1 MASWT
6 YQKPNIFSGRNSVGM
21 AISIAAH
28 VVAIVLALTLKAPSN
43 ENQPAPIAVRTLI
56 SDAPQQQTL
65 EPVEKPRFDRPPL
78 TIAQPDIAIAEPLP
92 ISAPVATSVAR
103 NEAPATAPVSQPVFD
118 ADYLNNP
125 APQYPHQARRLREEG
140 VVLVRVYVLSNGL
153 PERIEL
159 KRSSGSHHLDN
170 SALETV
176 RKWRFVPARRGNET
190 VAAWVVVPV
199 AFSLTA

>member
-28 VVAIVLALTLKAPSN
+28 VIAIALALTLKAPSN
-43 ENQPAPIAVRTLI
+43 EGQPAPIAVRTLI
-56 SDAPQQQTL
+56 SDAPQPQTL
-65 EPVEKPRFDRPPL
+65 VVEKPRFDRPPL
-78 TIAQPDIAIAEPLP
+78 TVLQPDIAIAEPLP
-92 ISAPVATSVAR
+92 ISAPAATSAARHEAPVAT
-103 NEAPATAPVSQPVFD
+103 PVSQPLFD

-125 APQYPHQARRLREEG
+125 APKYPQQARRLREEG
-140 VVLVRVYVLSNGL
+140 VVLVRVYVLPTGL
-153 PERIEL
+153 PDRVEL

-176 RKWRFVPARRGNET
+176 RKWRFVPARRGDQT